1 MKQLNTIQ
9 SALFLIGGVLM
20 VIGAG
25 CFVFMFAQPIV
36 CWIFLAG
43 ALLFAAMQVN
53 QTYEGHNPTIK
64 RLKKIMT
71 FADIFFVL
79 AGLLM
84 VDSANMWLKDY
95 FADTIT
101 YFNVVYNKWVLLL
114 LAAAILEMYSMHRIA
129 SELKKDAVEDE
140 ADSEEQDEADGEEQD
155 DAPATDR
162 Q

>member
-1 MKQLNTIQ
+1 
-9 SALFLIGGVLM
+9 M

-25 CFVFMFAQPIV
+25 CFVFMFAQQIV
-36 CWIFLAG
+36 CWIFLVG

-53 QTYEGHNPTIK
+53 QAYEGHNPTIK

-71 FADIFFVL
+71 
-79 AGLLM
+79 
-84 VDSANMWLKDY
+84 

-140 ADSEEQDEADGEEQD
+140 ADSEEQG

>member
-1 MKQLNTIQ
+1 
-9 SALFLIGGVLM
+9 
-20 VIGAG
+20 
-25 CFVFMFAQPIV
+25 
-36 CWIFLAG
+36 
-43 ALLFAAMQVN
+43 
-53 QTYEGHNPTIK
+53 
-64 RLKKIMT
+64 
-71 FADIFFVL
+71 
-79 AGLLM
+79 M

-101 YFNVVYNKWVLLL
+101 YFSVVYNKWVLLL

-140 ADSEEQDEADGEEQD
+140 ADSEEQD